1 MEQLPLDLFNKILK
15 KADKI
20 ILFAFLFVDSCVL
33 KSVILQAD

>member
-20 ILFAFLFVDSCVL
+20 ILFAFLFVGSCVL